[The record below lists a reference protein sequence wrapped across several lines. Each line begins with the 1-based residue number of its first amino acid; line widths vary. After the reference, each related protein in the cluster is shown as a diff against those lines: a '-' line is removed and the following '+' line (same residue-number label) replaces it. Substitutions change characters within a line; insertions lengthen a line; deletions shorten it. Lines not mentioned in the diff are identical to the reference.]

1 MTHSQQ
7 LGTRPSQAIGAAGW
21 TQRRLAAHV
30 GVSENTMT
38 RIIRGQTRIDIE
50 AACVGMLTMGFR
62 PAQLLDGAPIMRR
75 LQMRTVDNPIIS
87 KTLEVEFGLGGP
99 ALRAVIH
106 ALRETGHPICS
117 NSKGYFIGSRED
129 VLSTIESL
137 DQRARSIQSTVDGL
151 RLSLRSI
158 NVKPSKLEQME
169 MF

>member
-1 MTHSQQ
+1 MGRPGPRALAGMHSPVAQQGRPVFTSPIPYALSGETAELNMLKNFEDITTHPNSIHD
-7 LGTRPSQAIGAAGW
+7 QAGQIMA
-21 TQRRLAAHV
+21 
-30 GVSENTMT
+30 
-38 RIIRGQTRIDIE
+38 RIN
-50 AACVGMLTMGFR
+50 
-62 PAQLLDGAPIMRR
+62 
-75 LQMRTVDNPIIS
+75 MRTVDNPIIS

-99 ALRAVIH
+99 ALRSVIH

-117 NSKGYFIGSRED
+117 SSKGYFIGSRED

-151 RLSLRSI
+151 RLSLKRI